1 VKYLTLVWA
10 GLWRKPARTFFTLL
24 SVVVAFLLFG
34 LLQGVSSAFAL
45 VVEQQQLDRLFIDP
59 RFPGQPI
66 PFTHRD
72 QISRVPGIKLLT
84 QVSFMGGYY
93 QEQTNFLNAVNTN
106 PDIWLAIRPEWSHS
120 KDELAAVL
128 RTRTGVM
135 ISEGLAKKNGWKVGD
150 QFTIRTGL
158 MKKDGNSDWTFDVL
172 GVMTNPDAPDARNF
186 LANWSYLDEARASGT
201 GMVSRFL
208 MRIDDPRRSTQI
220 SREVDAL
227 FANSQA
233 PTRTQSEQAV
243 AQSQVADIGDV
254 NFFTRAIM
262 AAVFFA
268 LLLLTAN
275 TMMESVRER
284 TAEFGVLKTL
294 GFTGTHILALVLTE
308 GLMLFV
314 LAAAVGLAG
323 AAALF
328 PLLRDY
334 LGSAALPASVVVIG
348 LGLAVAAALLSAGI
362 PAWRA
367 KRLDVVTALATR

>member
-1 VKYLTLVWA
+1 
-10 GLWRKPARTFFTLL
+10 L
-24 SVVVAFLLFG
+24 SVVIAFLLFG
-34 LLQGVSSAFAL
+34 LLQGVNSAFAL

-66 PFTHRD
+66 PLTHRD
-72 QISRVPGIKLLT
+72 QIARVAGIKLLT
-84 QVSFMGGYY
+84 QVSFMGGYF
-93 QEQTNFLNAVNTN
+93 QEQTNFLNTINTN

-120 KDELAAVL
+120 KEELDAVL

-135 ISEGLAKKNGWKVGD
+135 IAEGLAKKNGWKVGD
-150 QFTIRTGL
+150 QVTIRTGL

-172 GVMTNPDAPDARNF
+172 GIMTNPDAPEARQL
-186 LANWSYLDEARASGT
+186 LANWSYLDEARAAGT

-220 SREVDAL
+220 SREIDAL
-227 FANSQA
+227 FANSPA

-243 AQSQVADIGDV
+243 AQSQVANIGDV

-262 AAVFFA
+262 GAVFFA

-294 GFTGTHILALVLTE
+294 GFTGTRILALVLTE
-308 GLMLFV
+308 GLMLFMF
-314 LAAAVGLAG
+314 AAAIGLAG

-334 LGSAALPASVVVIG
+334 LGNAALPRSVVMLG

-367 KRLDVVTALATR
+367 KRLNVVTALATR

>member
-24 SVVVAFLLFG
+24 SVVIAFLLFG
-34 LLQGVSSAFAL
+34 LLQGVSSGFAL

-66 PFTHRD
+66 PLTHRD
-72 QISRVPGIKLLT
+72 QIARVPGIKLLT
-84 QVSFMGGYY
+84 QVSFMFGYY
-93 QEQTNFLNAVNTN
+93 QEQTNFVQAVNTN
-106 PDIWLAIRPEWSHS
+106 IDTWLAIRPEWSHS
-120 KDELAAVL
+120 KDELAAAL
-128 RTRTGVM
+128 RTRTGV
-135 ISEGLAKKNGWKVGD
+135 ILSDGLATKNGWKAGD
-150 QFTIRTGL
+150 QFTMRTGL

-172 GVMTNPDAPDARNF
+172 GIMTNPDAPQARIF
-186 LANWSYLDEARASGT
+186 LANWSYLDEARAAGT
-201 GMVSRFL
+201 GTVSRFL
-208 MRIDDPRRSTQI
+208 MRIDDPRRSTQL

-227 FANSQA
+227 FANSPA

-243 AQSQVADIGDV
+243 AQSQVANIGDV

-262 AAVFFA
+262 GAAFFA

-294 GFTGTHILALVLTE
+294 GFTGTRILALVLAEAMT
-308 GLMLFV
+308 LFV
-314 LAAAVGLAG
+314 LASAVGLAG

-328 PLLRDY
+328 PLLRNY
-334 LGSAALPASVVVIG
+334 LGNAALPASVITLG
-348 LGLAVAAALLSAGI
+348 LGLAVAAAFLSAGI

-367 KRLDVVTALATR
+367 KRLDVVAALATR

>member
-1 VKYLTLVWA
+1 MKYLTLVWA
-10 GLWRKPARTFFTLL
+10 GVWRKPARTLYTLL

-34 LLQGVSSAFAL
+34 LLQGVNSTFAL
-45 VVEQQQLDRLFIDP
+45 LVEQGKLDRLFIDP
-59 RFPGQPI
+59 RLRGQPI
-66 PFTHRD
+66 PLTHRD
-72 QISRVPGIKLLT
+72 QIDRVPGIKLLT

-120 KDELAAVL
+120 KEELEAVL

-135 ISEGLAKKNGWKVGD
+135 IADGLAKKNGWKVGD
-150 QFTIRTGL
+150 QFTIRTNV
-158 MKKDGNSDWTFDVL
+158 MKKDGNSDWTFQVL
-172 GVMTNPDAPDARNF
+172 GIMTNPEAPEARNF
-186 LANWSYLDEARASGT
+186 LANWSYLDEARAAGT

-220 SREVDAL
+220 SREIDAL
-227 FANSQA
+227 FVNSPA

-243 AQSQVADIGDV
+243 AQSQVANIGDV

-262 AAVFFA
+262 GAVFFA

-284 TAEFGVLKTL
+284 TSEFGVLKTL
-294 GFTGTHILALVLTE
+294 GFTGTRILALVFAE
-308 GLMLFV
+308 ALMLFV

-323 AAALF
+323 AAAVF
-328 PLLRDY
+328 PLLHDY
-334 LGSAALPASVVVIG
+334 LGNVTLPTSVVMLG

-367 KRLDVVTALATR
+367 KRLDVVAALATR